1 MAGPVERFANLAAA
15 GAALAG
21 HLTPDPGWPA
31 PVVVA
36 VLPNGVPVAI
46 PVARALGAPLVG
58 ARVDRSGEPVV
69 GLEGS
74 VQGATAVVVDDGVE
88 TGTAARLAARAARA
102 AGAARVVLAVPV
114 CPREAS
120 AALSLEYDEIRALV
134 QPMGRRD
141 LRWHFDDFDTIDDAT
156 ARGLLARAQQ
166 P

>member
-1 MAGPVERFANLAAA
+1 MRFADLAAA
-15 GAALAG
+15 GAALADHVTD
-21 HLTPDPGWPA
+21 HLAAGADWPS

-46 PVARALGAPLVG
+46 PVARALGAPLIG
-58 ARVDRSGEPVV
+58 ARVDRVGEPEVQ
-69 GLEGS
+69 LEGD
-74 VQGATAVVVDDGVE
+74 VRGATAVVVDDGVE

-102 AGAARVVLAVPV
+102 AGARRIVLAVPV

-120 AALSLEYDEIRALV
+120 ATLQSVYDEIRAVV

-156 ARGLLARAQQ
+156 ARSLLARAQQ